1 MICPSC
7 GQDSPTGDDMRFC
20 MNCGAPLAT
29 EDEPPQEPLPDE
41 EAAGPA
47 PEAQTSTTGQDRLQS
62 LETNLRMV
70 LAQQSRLGQR
80 LSAIEG
86 RLGLPAGGQPARPA
100 VAASVTPAPAPAWVA
115 ARAGAAAGPDVPVNV
130 ATAIWRFILG
140 PPGPPGAADAGF
152 RPPFGRISVDWEQVL
167 GKNWFAIIGAL
178 ALAIGTGFF
187 LKLAFDNDWIGE
199 IGRIALGIVAG
210 MALLGAGEYSQRRI
224 PLWAQPVTAGGIGI
238 LYLSIYAAFGLYE
251 LIDPL
256 LAFLFLAL
264 VVVLSVL
271 LALRY
276 ESLVIALLGIVGAFL
291 TPLLLG
297 RDLENPRLVLLY
309 LLVVDVGVLGI
320 STFRNWRWFTLV
332 GLVGSYGLFFIW
344 LEEFPVRDPVLV
356 ELALSGVFL
365 VFVGATTMFHILWR
379 RMPGPADLALMTL
392 NAAGFY
398 ALTFDILWADYQIW
412 FGLISLCLSLL
423 YAGVA
428 YAAIK
433 RSGTP
438 PQVALFALST
448 AVVFLTVAVPLQL
461 SGSWVSVAWAAEGA
475 VIIWV
480 GFILRR
486 WPMRAFGLGVL
497 TVALFRLLIF
507 DTWVDLEGF
516 KPVLNDRFPTFVASI
531 VAFYV
536 AAYLYWRERE
546 HLQVW
551 EAYMAPA
558 LAGLANLITLWLFTA
573 EVISYFDSRALVAAR
588 DLSARGGEEYL
599 VYRLAAQNAENGKF
613 LVLTAMWTIYAFG
626 ALAIGLAK
634 RSAPLRWVGLGL
646 LAVPALKLILFDTF
660 MVHLDPL
667 TFLPVL
673 NFQFLVFFIVLGV
686 LLIAA
691 YLYWR
696 EGERLT
702 EQEGCVF
709 QILVVVAN
717 FMALWVLSAEAVRFF
732 DSQEAKL
739 RVDYFSAMHLTLTV
753 LWAVYAIGVI
763 GFGIVR
769 QASSI
774 RLAGIALLAIPVMKL
789 FVFDIFLMERGYRVA
804 AFITLGAMLL
814 VTGLVYQRYSQAIRG
829 FLFGQRA

>member
-1 MICPSC
+1 ME
-7 GQDSPTGDDMRFC
+7 G
-20 MNCGAPLAT
+20 
-29 EDEPPQEPLPDE
+29 
-41 EAAGPA
+41 
-47 PEAQTSTTGQDRLQS
+47 QTSTTGQDRLQS
-62 LETNLRMV
+62 LETNVRMV
-70 LAQQSRLGQR
+70 LAQQSRLGER
-80 LSAIEG
+80 LSSIER
-86 RLGLPAGGQPARPA
+86 RLGLPAGGQAARPRPQPA
-100 VAASVTPAPAPAWVA
+100 PPSHATTPPPSPQSGAPRILTPALETAGAPAQP
-115 ARAGAAAGPDVPVNV
+115 AGPSLLD
-130 ATAIWRFILG
+130 TI
-140 PPGPPGAADAGF
+140 AGWN
-152 RPPFGRISVDWEQVL
+152 WEQVL

-178 ALAIGTGFF
+178 ALAIGMGFF

-199 IGRIALGIVAG
+199 IGRIALGIVLG

-251 LIDPL
+251 LLDPL

-309 LLVVDVGVLGI
+309 ILVVDVGVLGI
-320 STFRNWRWFTLV
+320 STFRNWRWFTFL
-332 GLVGSYGLFFIW
+332 GLLGSYGLFALW
-344 LEEFPVRDPVLV
+344 LEQFTVRDPVLV
-356 ELALSGVFL
+356 ELALAGVFL

-379 RMPGPADLALMTL
+379 RMPGPADMALMTL

-398 ALTFDILWADYQIW
+398 ALTFEILWADYEIW
-412 FGLISLCLSLL
+412 FGLISLSLSLV

-428 YAAIK
+428 YAAIR

-461 SGSWVSVAWAAEGA
+461 SGNWVSVAWAAEGA
-475 VIIWV
+475 VIVWV
-480 GFILRR
+480 GFLLGR

-507 DTWVDLEGF
+507 DTWVDLESF
-516 KPVLNDRFPTFVASI
+516 KPVLNDRFPTFVAAI

-546 HLQVW
+546 NLQVW
-551 EAYMAPA
+551 ETYMAPK
-558 LAGLANLITLWLFTA
+558 LAGLANFITLWLFTA
-573 EVISYFDSRALVAAR
+573 EVIAYFDSRAPRQVFPFGFHTEATSATFNSE
-588 DLSARGGEEYL
+588 LS
-599 VYRLAAQNAENGKF
+599 VWRLAEQAAENGKF
-613 LVLTAMWTIYAFG
+613 LILTAMWTIYAFG

-634 RSAPLRWVGLGL
+634 RSAALRWVGLGL
-646 LAVPALKLILFDTF
+646 LAVPALKLILFDTS
-660 MVHLDPL
+660 MVQLDPL

-673 NFQFLVFFIVLGV
+673 NFQFLVFSIVLAV
-686 LLIAA
+686 LLISA

-702 EQEGCVF
+702 EQEGYVF

-717 FMALWVLSAEAVRFF
+717 FVALWVLSAEAIRFF
-732 DSQEAKL
+732 DSQEAK
-739 RVDYFSAMHLTLTV
+739 VNAEFFSAMHLTLTV

-763 GFGIVR
+763 GFGIVK
-769 QASSI
+769 QSSRI
-774 RLAGIALLAIPVMKL
+774 RLAGMALLAIPVVKL
-789 FVFDIFLMERGYRVA
+789 FGFDIFLLERGYRVA

-814 VTGLVYQRYSQAIRG
+814 ITGLVYQRYSQAIRG
-829 FLFGQRA
+829 FLFGQRV